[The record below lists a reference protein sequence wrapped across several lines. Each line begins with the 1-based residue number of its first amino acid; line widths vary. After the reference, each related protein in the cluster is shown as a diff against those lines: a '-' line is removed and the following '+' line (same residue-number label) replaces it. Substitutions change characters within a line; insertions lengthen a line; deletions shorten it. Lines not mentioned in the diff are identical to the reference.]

1 MNRLT
6 ADLLLLFAAAIWGIA
21 FVFQKTAMEV
31 LGPWTFIAARASLA
45 AATLAP
51 VAYIEWRR
59 AVPEG
64 ASSSHP
70 FLPSGL
76 LNAGFIAG
84 IAFFLGATLQQI
96 GLKTATATNG
106 GFLTALYV
114 VFTPLLAWIIFRRRP
129 GIYLVPAVLLSFAG
143 TWLLGG
149 GSLSALSFG
158 DMMIAACAIFWALHV
173 ILSERGAAFARPA
186 LFTCLQFVTVAAF
199 AISGALIL
207 ETPTL
212 SALMKA
218 SGEIAY
224 VGILS
229 SAVTFT
235 FLTLALRYTR
245 ASEAAVI
252 VSTESLFAAMAGA
265 LLLGE
270 RLAPIAWV
278 GAGLIVVATLVVQLA
293 PRSEPKKEPA

>member
-6 ADLLLLFAAAIWGIA
+6 ADLLLLLAAAIWGLA

-45 AATLAP
+45 ALTLAP
-51 VAYIEWRR
+51 VAWYEWRR
-59 AVPEG
+59 STPG
-64 ASSSHP
+64 GTSASVP
-70 FLPSGL
+70 FLPTGL
-76 LNAGFIAG
+76 VSAGLVAG
-84 IAFFLGATLQQI
+84 IAFFLGATLQQL

-114 VFTPLLAWIIFRRRP
+114 VFVPILAWIFFRRRP

-149 GSLSALSFG
+149 GSIAALSDG
-158 DMMIAACAIFWALHV
+158 DLLIAACAIFWALHV
-173 ILSERGAAFARPA
+173 ILSERGSAYARPA
-186 LFTCLQFVTVAAF
+186 LFTCLQFVTVAIFAIAGAF
-199 AISGALIL
+199 AF
-207 ETPTL
+207 ETPTVD
-212 SALMKA
+212 ALWKA
-218 SGEIAY
+218 SGEILY

-235 FLTLALRYTR
+235 LLTMALRYTR
-245 ASEAAVI
+245 ASEASVI
-252 VSTESLFAAMAGA
+252 VSTESLFAALAGA

-270 RLAPIAWV
+270 RLSPIAWI
-278 GAGLIVVATLVVQLA
+278 GAGLILVATLVIQLA
-293 PRSEPKKEPA
+293 PRPESKKQPA